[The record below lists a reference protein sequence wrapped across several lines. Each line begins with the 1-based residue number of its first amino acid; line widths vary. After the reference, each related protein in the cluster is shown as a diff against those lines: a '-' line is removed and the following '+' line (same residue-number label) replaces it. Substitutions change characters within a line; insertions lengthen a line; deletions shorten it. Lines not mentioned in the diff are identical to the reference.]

1 MRCSHSG
8 GGLDRARH
16 PITLWT
22 TWPIYCI
29 LVGHFRTH
37 IRSLQVE
44 YVQKDRLQAPAWSV
58 GLQRNDAATFRALYK
73 THFPTVHG
81 YVVRNSGTGSDAQ
94 DVFQE
99 AMTVLWL
106 KVKEGQLIPDS
117 EPGAFLF
124 RVAKNKWLDVV
135 RSAAHKHMKVVHDD
149 RALDHRSDA
158 PDDIEER
165 IVRLR
170 GVYDTLDDKC
180 RMVLD
185 QFYFE
190 RKDLATIAAGMGV
203 EEESIRT
210 IKYRCMMKLR
220 AFRKAITGEDQQAR

>member
-1 MRCSHSG
+1 MVYSASP
-8 GGLDRARH
+8 LEATATDIASQ
-16 PITLWT
+16 PVW
-22 TWPIYCI
+22 
-29 LVGHFRTH
+29 V
-37 IRSLQVE
+37 
-44 YVQKDRLQAPAWSV
+44 V
-58 GLQRNDAATFRALYK
+58 GLHRNDPATIRALYAK
-73 THFPTVHG
+73 HFPAIKH
-81 YVVRNSGTGSDAQ
+81 YVLQNSGTGNDAQ
-94 DVFQE
+94 DMFQE
-99 AMTVLWL
+99 AMTVLWMS
-106 KVKEGQLIPDS
+106 VKEGRFVPDA
-117 EPGAFLF
+117 EPGGFLY

-149 RALDHRSDA
+149 RALDHRIDA

-220 AFRKAITGEDQQAR
+220 GFRKAISGEDMEEA